1 MLFNI
6 HLPRRTAVARAVQ
19 ASAVLLAAAWLAG
32 CAQTG
37 APGAKADAA
46 SGTKA
51 SAASAAAQSR
61 AESGVD
67 GMPTEQNTTPFF
79 TLSSATGIDESVKV
93 PYYTYRAKASF
104 TYDQQ
109 GRLTRVDKN
118 EPLDEGF
125 MPLDAPET
133 ADLACKPW
141 GAGYNQRVGWHP
153 STGVFVAGGAPTAI
167 RGKQPI
173 ALAPLDQRDQQ
184 GLLFSALRVNGVQ
197 ALWAPCVGEKP
208 ATGYQANRYL
218 GAGDRIALRAED
230 GTRVQLALPSVQT
243 PYVML
248 VPSDVQEKGF
258 GVVPMRLAIVAVDM
272 ARRHVSLQWEATTPQ
287 LERTAMVYMFTPTA
301 AEVRGAKPPYRDAYR
316 QADAHLAACAAPT
329 SPIEPCAWPKAFTP
343 YMDPDKPQ
351 AAPRARAARRR

>member
-67 GMPTEQNTTPFF
+67 RMPTEQNTTPFF
-79 TLSSATGIDESVKV
+79 TLSSATGIDDNVKV

-141 GAGYNQRVGWHP
+141 RAGWWPRPQRRGRVSWRCP
-153 STGVFVAGGAPTAI
+153 SI
-167 RGKQPI
+167 SR
-173 ALAPLDQRDQQ
+173 
-184 GLLFSALRVNGVQ
+184 S
-197 ALWAPCVGEKP
+197 WA
-208 ATGYQANRYL
+208 
-218 GAGDRIALRAED
+218 
-230 GTRVQLALPSVQT
+230 
-243 PYVML
+243 
-248 VPSDVQEKGF
+248 
-258 GVVPMRLAIVAVDM
+258 
-272 ARRHVSLQWEATTPQ
+272 
-287 LERTAMVYMFTPTA
+287 
-301 AEVRGAKPPYRDAYR
+301 
-316 QADAHLAACAAPT
+316 
-329 SPIEPCAWPKAFTP
+329 
-343 YMDPDKPQ
+343 
-351 AAPRARAARRR
+351 